1 MDLQGKNTV
10 VTGAGRGIGAAL
22 ASMLIYI
29 VMALILAFR
38 PKGLFAAQG

>member
-1 MDLQGKNTV
+1 MGPAQ
-10 VTGAGRGIGAAL
+10 ASGIGAAL

>member
-1 MDLQGKNTV
+1 M
-10 VTGAGRGIGAAL
+10 IGAAL

-38 PKGLFAAQG
+38 PRGLFAA

>member
-1 MDLQGKNTV
+1 MLPAAQA
-10 VTGAGRGIGAAL
+10 GAVGGAV

-38 PKGLFAAQG
+38 PSGLFAAEA

>member
-1 MDLQGKNTV
+1 
-10 VTGAGRGIGAAL
+10 L

-38 PKGLFAAQG
+38 PSGLFAVQS